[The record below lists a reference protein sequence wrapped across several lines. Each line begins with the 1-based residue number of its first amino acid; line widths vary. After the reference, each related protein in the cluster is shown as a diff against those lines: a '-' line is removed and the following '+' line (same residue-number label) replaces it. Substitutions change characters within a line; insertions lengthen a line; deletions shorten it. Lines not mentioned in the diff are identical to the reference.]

1 MSLSRVNGNLTIYK
15 KNWSRWIMGKA
26 DLWLNMRVCR
36 GGKSRLELRAF
47 LFLYDFTWC
56 IIINHLIKC
65 HLPPDH
71 SLTHSLSH
79 RLPQENWGRG
89 EEKGKEELVAITT
102 VGDDRTQ

>member
-1 MSLSRVNGNLTIYK
+1 
-15 KNWSRWIMGKA
+15 MGKA

-36 GGKSRLELRAF
+36 GGGNLDCELRAF
-47 LFLYDFTWC
+47 LFLYAWC

-71 SLTHSLSH
+71 SRTHSLSH